1 MARPR
6 PRRGESAP
14 PDSSPRLVNPPN
26 PTATKSS
33 GPGTASGP
41 RWSSLSLGVLTA
53 IGGFVDMNGII
64 TAAQAGARYRFD
76 LLWTLVPGVVGLI
89 VFADM
94 AGRVAIASGRTLFDV
109 IRDRLGFKL
118 ALLPLVATAIVNL
131 LTLVIELAGM
141 SMALEL
147 ASKISYLLWF
157 PIAAII
163 LGVILWRASFDL
175 LENGSAILGLAM
187 LVAVVAMFKLA
198 PPWGTVAHDVVLPP
212 LGQVDSLPAYLFAA
226 IGLLGAYMTPYQ
238 FYFYSSGAIEDE
250 WNGKDLLINRVTAIV
265 GSILGAGVDF
275 ALVVVAALV
284 LFPLHAQV
292 NALADAGRPIAMS
305 LGTVGWILF
314 VVGAFAVSMGAG
326 LETALSGAYAFCQ
339 YFGWDWGKKGCPAQ
353 APAFHLG
360 YLVMLVLSLAIA
372 FTGVDPIQL
381 SLVTMAVAAATL
393 PFTFAPLLIV
403 ANDRLYMGEQKN
415 PLLVNVVAYVILGL
429 LVVVTLASIPLLIIT
444 GGG

>member
-1 MARPR
+1 MTGPRARGDAESSGGGAPSMINPPR
-6 PRRGESAP
+6 PSRAAG
-14 PDSSPRLVNPPN
+14 
-26 PTATKSS
+26 
-33 GPGTASGP
+33 GP

-64 TAAQAGARYRFD
+64 TAAQAGAQYRFA

-89 VFADM
+89 VYADM

-118 ALLPLVATAIVNL
+118 ALLPLIATAIVNL

-141 SMALEL
+141 SLALEL
-147 ASKISYLLWF
+147 ASQISYLLWF

-163 LGVILWRASFDL
+163 LGVILWRASFDV
-175 LENGSAILGLAM
+175 LENGSAFLGLTM
-187 LVAVVAMFKLA
+187 LVAVVAMFKLD
-198 PPWGTVAHDVVLPP
+198 PPWGTIAHDVVLPP
-212 LGQVDSLPAYLFAA
+212 VSGVNSLPGYLFAA

-250 WNGKDLLINRVTAIV
+250 WDGKDLLINRVTAV
-265 GSILGAGVDF
+265 LGSFLGAGVDF

-292 NALADAGRPIAMS
+292 NTLADAGRPVAAS
-305 LGTVGWILF
+305 LGTIGWVLF
-314 VVGAFAVSMGAG
+314 IVGAFSVSMGAG

-339 YFGWDWGKKGCPAQ
+339 YFGWDWGKKGCPART
-353 APAFHLG
+353 PVFHLG
-360 YLVMLVLSLAIA
+360 YLVMLALSLLVAY
-372 FTGVDPIQL
+372 TGVDPIQL

-415 PLLVNVVAYVILGL
+415 TPMVNFVSYVILAL

-444 GGG
+444 GGGG

>member
-1 MARPR
+1 MASSRPR
-6 PRRGESAP
+6 QASAASPSAGPRV
-14 PDSSPRLVNPPN
+14 VNPPGS
-26 PTATKSS
+26 TATTS
-33 GPGTASGP
+33 GAGPTSGP

-64 TAAQAGARYRFD
+64 TAAQAGSQYRFA
-76 LLWTLVPGVVGLI
+76 LLWTLVPGLVGLI

-118 ALLPLVATAIVNL
+118 ALLPLAATAMVNV

-141 SMALEL
+141 SLALEL

-198 PPWGTVAHDVVLPP
+198 PPWGSIAHDVVFPP
-212 LGQVDSLPAYLFAA
+212 LARVDSLPGYLFAA

-250 WNGKDLLINRVTAIV
+250 WDGKDLLINRVTAIV
-265 GSILGAGVDF
+265 GSILGAGIDF

-292 NALADAGRPIAMS
+292 TSLADAGRPIAVS

-314 VVGAFAVSMGAG
+314 IVGAFAVSMGAG

-339 YFGWDWGKKGCPAQ
+339 YFGWDWGKKGCPAK
-353 APAFHLG
+353 APVFHLG
-360 YLVMLVLSLAIA
+360 YLVMLILSLLIA
-372 FTGVDPIQL
+372 LTGVNPIQL

-415 PLLVNVVAYVILGL
+415 PPLVNVSAYVVLGL
-429 LVVVTLASIPLLIIT
+429 LVVVTLATIPLLIIT
-444 GGG
+444 GGGS